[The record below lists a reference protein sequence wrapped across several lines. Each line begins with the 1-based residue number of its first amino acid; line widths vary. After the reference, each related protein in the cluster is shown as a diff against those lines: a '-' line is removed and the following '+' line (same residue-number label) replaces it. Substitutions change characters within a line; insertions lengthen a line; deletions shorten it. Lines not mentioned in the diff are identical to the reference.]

1 MTSDNDTTEVSF
13 PASLRPTLQALVTR
27 ATENADGS
35 DEYDF
40 AAAVEVADAG
50 VVTKGLAL
58 LGIEVSP
65 KIAYQVWSLI
75 SENHQAG
82 WLEGPRGAEDAS
94 RAVLGLC
101 QYIAD
106 GTDYAGFSGKG

>member
-1 MTSDNDTTEVSF
+1 MTDKHMIGVPESLV
-13 PASLRPTLQALVTR
+13 PALNSLVTR
-27 ATENADGS
+27 ATENANGS

-50 VVTKGLAL
+50 VVTKGLAQ

-75 SENHQAG
+75 SENYQAG
-82 WLEGPRGAEDAS
+82 WLEGPRDAEDAS

>member
-40 AAAVEVADAG
+40 AA
-50 VVTKGLAL
+50 TR
-58 LGIEVSP
+58 
-65 KIAYQVWSLI
+65 
-75 SENHQAG
+75 ENT
-82 WLEGPRGAEDAS
+82 P
-94 RAVLGLC
+94 
-101 QYIAD
+101 
-106 GTDYAGFSGKG
+106 